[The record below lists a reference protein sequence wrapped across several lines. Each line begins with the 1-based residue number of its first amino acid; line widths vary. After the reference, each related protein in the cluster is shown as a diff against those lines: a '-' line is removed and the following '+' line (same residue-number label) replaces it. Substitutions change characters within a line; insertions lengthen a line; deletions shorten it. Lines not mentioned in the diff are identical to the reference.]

1 MDNAETQRNRCNQN
15 KSTKLCSINI
25 DGLSSKSRLLLDK
38 YANDE
43 NFGIIFA
50 QENGPHEI
58 DKMKLTNMKT
68 VTDTNSSKNR
78 GALLYIHDS
87 IPHVNL
93 PDISEKS
100 TEIDSAWAVAII
112 NKKKYI
118 VGSIYVKHHYPDA
131 IKDAL
136 TILNHADMKRKS
148 LKAQGIILAGD
159 FNARHPAWGDSKT
172 TSNGKKLF
180 EQLDH
185 TEFKICTA
193 KSPTFLCVDGSS
205 HIDLMLVSVNMVDKI
220 SAFHTDNIVELGA
233 GAPDRGH
240 VPLITSLNECNPKIQ
255 VPKEKLDVEKTN
267 WDEWSQNL
275 ENSISSNECITEDP
289 YTIWEFLET
298 QINQV
303 NSKHC
308 KTKKVTHH
316 SKPYWTPN
324 LTILCNRMRKARR
337 AYVTRN
343 TDPRKQLMI
352 ETKQLFDEERKKACD
367 NFILQKTTNLN
378 TADSLKFWKE
388 FNSLFKKKVNQGIE
402 PLFGDD
408 GGILTDATDIESKLF
423 STFFESRH
431 ISNGNFDDLFYETIN
446 AVYHNIQDNNYN
458 IENPDEFQQKLNAR
472 ITIKEIK
479 WAIKNTKC
487 GNKSVDNHNIH
498 PKMLHCFGPNTLK
511 LIQKLFNRCLDEGEW
526 VWKTAKVIFLK
537 KSGKDSYAVPGSY
550 RPISISSY
558 IGKLLEKI
566 LAARLTLF
574 LEARGIFDANQE
586 GFTANRNTIRY
597 LNRLHLE
604 IKSDILENKAVMG
617 LFIDFEKAFDSVWKK
632 GLLYKM
638 FNLEINGNVL
648 RIIDNF
654 LHTRKVQ
661 LDVNGNV
668 GDLRNSNQYGL
679 PQGSALSPVLFKIYL
694 LDILD
699 QYNSETNIRLFKFAD
714 DGTVKVTADST
725 NQCLNSLKSVLDSIQ
740 EWTMKWRMVVNCDTN
755 KTEFIVFGT
764 ADDNAPD
771 IPNSINLGRKEIK
784 RVTTTKVLGLT
795 IDENLTYEPHSKKVN
810 QKICGS
816 WVSMCEHTN
825 RNYGFNQ
832 RVITQI
838 TKTYFLSSAHYA
850 GLIWQNSKSLKELQN
865 IWYKIIKSAVGA
877 VFNVR
882 QSLLE
887 VILGLPPLDL
897 QNLMNKIKHF
907 LKLNI
912 RPAKEDKL
920 REFIQQC
927 LSNRHSVPV
936 ELREAMKE
944 VYKFL
949 KWKLQHYAK
958 DFNENDINIIQSL
971 DYSQY
976 FLLSSKSCNYT
987 KQAIALYLESL
998 WHKKL
1003 KNEFLT
1009 EGIQHPPKPS
1019 CKNLPIPRNTP
1030 RKDEVLLMSLMYP
1043 NNLFNDFLWRHTYQV
1058 QSPLCQK
1065 CNLQEET
1072 PYHIIFQCSNR
1083 SNDAKT
1089 MLRKILSED
1098 EISQEDSITILNG
1111 SRQENFI
1118 KLCLEILSVGNYR
1131 EEIALGITV

>member
-1 MDNAETQRNRCNQN
+1 MDNTETQTNRCNKN
-15 KSTKLCSINI
+15 NTTKLCSINI

-50 QENGPHEI
+50 QENGSRDIE
-58 DKMKLTNMKT
+58 KMKLSNMKT
-68 VTDTNSSKNR
+68 VTDANGSKNR

-87 IPHVNL
+87 IPHVTL
-93 PDISEKS
+93 SDISKQS

-112 NKKKYI
+112 NNKKFI
-118 VGSIYVKHHYPDA
+118 IGSIYVKHHYQDA

-136 TILNHADMKRKS
+136 SLLKHANKKRKS

-172 TSNGKKLF
+172 TTNGKKLF

-193 KSPTFLCVDGSS
+193 KSPTFLCIDGSS
-205 HIDLMLVSVNMVDKI
+205 HIDLMIVSNNIVDKI
-220 SAFHTDNIVELGA
+220 SAFQTDEIVELGA

-240 VPLITSLNECNPKIQ
+240 VPLITSIDEGNARIQ
-255 VPKEKLDVEKTN
+255 VPKEKLDIEKTN
-267 WDEWSQNL
+267 WDEWSEEL
-275 ENSISSNECITEDP
+275 EDSISSNECISEDP
-289 YTIWEFLET
+289 YTIWEYMEG
-298 QINQV
+298 QISQA
-303 NSKHC
+303 NSKYC
-308 KTKKVTHH
+308 KIKRYTSH

-324 LTILCNRMRKARR
+324 LTVLCNRMRKARR
-337 AYVTRN
+337 AYITRN

-367 NFILQKTTNLN
+367 NFILEKTRNLN
-378 TADSLKFWKE
+378 AADSLKFWKD
-388 FNSLFKKKVNQGIE
+388 FNRLFKKKEDQGIE

-408 GGILTDATDIESKLF
+408 GGILTDAADIESKLF

-431 ISNGNFDDLFYETIN
+431 ISNENFDDTFYETIN
-446 AVYHNIQDNNYN
+446 ALYDKIQDQNFN
-458 IENPDEFQQKLNAR
+458 IDNPNEIQQKLNAK

-511 LIQKLFNRCLDEGEW
+511 LMQKLFNRCLDEGEW
-526 VWKTAKVIFLK
+526 VWNTAKVIFLK

-566 LAARLTLF
+566 LAARITLF
-574 LEARGIFDANQE
+574 LEELGIFDPNQE
-586 GFTANRNTIRY
+586 GFTASRNTIRY

-604 IKSDILENKAVMG
+604 IKADLLKNKAVLG
-617 LFIDFEKAFDSVWKK
+617 LFIDFEKAFDSIWKK
-632 GLLYKM
+632 GLLYKL
-638 FNLEINGNVL
+638 FNLKINGKVL

-654 LHTRKVQ
+654 LHSRKVQ

-668 GDLRNSNQYGL
+668 GEFRNSNQYGL

-694 LDILD
+694 LDFLD
-699 QYNSETNIRLFKFAD
+699 QYHPETNIRLFKFAD

-725 NQCLNSLKSVLDSIQ
+725 NQCIDSLKSVLDSIQ
-740 EWTMKWRMVVNCDTN
+740 EWTMKWRMVVNCDPN
-755 KTEFIVFGT
+755 KTEFLVFGK
-764 ADDNAPD
+764 ANDNIQA
-771 IPNSINLGRKEIK
+771 IPHSINLGSKEIR
-784 RVTTTKVLGLT
+784 RVPTTKVLGLT
-795 IDENLTYEPHSKKVN
+795 IDENLSYEPHSRKVN

-816 WVSMCEHTN
+816 WARMCEHTN

-850 GLIWQNSKSLKELQN
+850 GLVWQNSKSIKEIQN

-912 RPAKEDKL
+912 KPAQEDKL
-920 REFIQQC
+920 REFIQKC
-927 LSNRHSVPV
+927 FSNQHLVPV
-936 ELREAMKE
+936 ELKEAMKE
-944 VYKFL
+944 IYKFL
-949 KWKLQHYAK
+949 NWKIQYYAK
-958 DFNENDINIIQSL
+958 DFNENDTDIIRSYNYSL
-971 DYSQY
+971 FFQ
-976 FLLSSKSCNYT
+976 LSSKSCSYT
-987 KQAIALYLESL
+987 KTAISNYLEAL
-998 WHKKL
+998 WYKKL

-1009 EGIQHPPKPS
+1009 EGIQYPPKPS
-1019 CKNLPIPRNTP
+1019 CKNLPVPRNTS

-1065 CNLQEET
+1065 CHIQEET
-1072 PYHIIFQCSNR
+1072 PYHIILQCSNKA
-1083 SNDAKT
+1083 NDAQM
-1089 MLRKILSED
+1089 MLKKILSDD
-1098 EISQEDSITILNG
+1098 EILQEDSITILNG

-1118 KLCLEILSVGNYR
+1118 KLCLEILSQGAYR
-1131 EEIALGITV
+1131 EEIILDITV